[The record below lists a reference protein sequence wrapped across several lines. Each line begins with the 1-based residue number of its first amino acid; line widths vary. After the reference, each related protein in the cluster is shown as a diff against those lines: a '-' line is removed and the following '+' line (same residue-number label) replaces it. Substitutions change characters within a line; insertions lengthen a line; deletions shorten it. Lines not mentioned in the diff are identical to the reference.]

1 MVQTILVVGAS
12 GYVGSNLVPQ
22 LAQKGYS
29 VKATGRNLS
38 LLKKKG
44 WNKLDNVSLHY
55 LDLDEKSDLT
65 ELLSDV
71 DLVFFLVHGMTH
83 GHDFIDYEIEAAQ
96 HFSDGLKLS
105 QVKHVIYLGAL
116 QSNNSDSK
124 HLIARKA
131 TGEILRQSE
140 KPVTELRAGIII
152 GPGSAAFEVMC
163 DFVYHLPIMLT
174 PKWVTSRNSPI
185 ALCNLLHYLFELIN
199 MPPSSH
205 RIWDVSGPEQM
216 SYKDQMIRLGKIIH
230 KPIRVLPIPF
240 LSPTLA
246 AYWLRFITSV
256 PTNIAKA
263 LIGGLRFDL
272 PADGTQIQQ
281 AIPQTLLTY
290 EEAVSIALKKQVEVV
305 ANPIWGFDPDA
316 IERWQTGYG
325 YYPKQAG
332 YTLKTDVSLDALWQQ
347 IQRLGTP
354 GTEYFF
360 ANSLWH
366 LREWMDKIIGGNAC
380 ERYRRDPD
388 TLQLGDRIDSW
399 KVIALE
405 DKHFISL
412 LFGMKAPG
420 LGRLEFTIK
429 DHGNYRTLDIR
440 AWWHPAGFSGLL
452 YWFAMMP
459 AHLFIFR
466 GMTHAVAKK
475 SKAHIQKGKIDTQ

>member
-1 MVQTILVVGAS
+1 
-12 GYVGSNLVPQ
+12 
-22 LAQKGYS
+22 
-29 VKATGRNLS
+29 
-38 LLKKKG
+38 
-44 WNKLDNVSLHY
+44 
-55 LDLDEKSDLT
+55 
-65 ELLSDV
+65 
-71 DLVFFLVHGMTH
+71 
-83 GHDFIDYEIEAAQ
+83 
-96 HFSDGLKLS
+96 
-105 QVKHVIYLGAL
+105 
-116 QSNNSDSK
+116 NNSDSK

-185 ALCNLLHYLFELIN
+185 ALSNLLHYLFELIN

-246 AYWLRFITSV
+246 TYWLRFITSV

-332 YTLKTDVSLDALWQQ
+332 YTLKTDASLDALWQQ

-388 TLQLGDRIDSW
+388 ALQLGDRIDSW

-429 DHGNYRTLDIR
+429 DHG
-440 AWWHPAGFSGLL
+440 
-452 YWFAMMP
+452 
-459 AHLFIFR
+459 
-466 GMTHAVAKK
+466 
-475 SKAHIQKGKIDTQ
+475 